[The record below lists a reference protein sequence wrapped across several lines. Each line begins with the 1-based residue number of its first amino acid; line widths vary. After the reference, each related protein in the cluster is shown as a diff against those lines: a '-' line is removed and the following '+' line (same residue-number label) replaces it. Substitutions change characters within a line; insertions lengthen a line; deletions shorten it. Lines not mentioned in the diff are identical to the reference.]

1 MDQEVSKA
9 LYGIKEMK
17 EVMASNEEKHANL
30 MKSLV
35 HSGEKKKVSEQSFFL
50 KTLKLIVFL
59 LVLNQIYLL
68 KWLLTPSGGSRDCTG
83 CRK

>member
-17 EVMASNEEKHANL
+17 EVMASNEEEHANL

-35 HSGEKKKVSEQSFFL
+35 HSGEKKKVSEQSFFF
-50 KTLKLIVFL
+50 KDTKINSISTGVKP
-59 LVLNQIYLL
+59 NI
-68 KWLLTPSGGSRDCTG
+68 PS
-83 CRK
+83 